1 MLESYKWMGW
11 VWDGM
16 GMGWKSLRGVILRAP
31 LCGAKKTGHK
41 SGRDTS
47 KIKRTWDVLESDGSP
62 PNAQIFDKVHL
73 ISRTVKEHWLFVK
86 ICLTE
91 KS

>member
-31 LCGAKKTGHK
+31 LCGANKKKHFVDK
-41 SGRDTS
+41 AM
-47 KIKRTWDVLESDGSP
+47 KI
-62 PNAQIFDKVHL
+62 NQ
-73 ISRTVKEHWLFVK
+73 
-86 ICLTE
+86 
-91 KS
+91 